1 MPPPTSVPGS
11 TLVLVLCGHP
21 LQKNGAR
28 STDEGDQRTS
38 DGRRWQR
45 RETVVEAG
53 RKAGPERRD
62 QSLGVEDAAGG
73 DQRLALVVTPAD
85 DPRALVP
92 VVERIAYEPLE
103 RRVLLLDDDDLGEA
117 VGELAHLRRLERH
130 GHEQLEQADA
140 GAADRVVVGEPEQLE
155 RLAHLVVRRAAGSD
169 ADPVVLAADRD
180 PVEAVEHAVLAGQ
193 LGAHLEELALHV
205 ERVRRHQPTVGV
217 WHERLP
223 SKIIVGICGTTR
235 SGWMSTVPVPSATWL
250 TSLMP
255 AHSPHDRDRAT
266 AWRLRSSA
274 SCTSP
279 GKKIGMCRSTIVAS
293 LDDGSVDDL
302 AAGSSPTSGD
312 DATVLGRAGEHAVA
326 DGVAGPIESGR
337 LAVPHAD
344 DAVVGAVGERARQ
357 LAAHH
362 RGGRQLFVGAGLAH
376 DRQVGDGTGGALDL
390 VAEGT
395 DGRSLVAGHE
405 RGRVEAAAAVAA
417 DLVEWQPGDR
427 LQTGQEHPAVLES
440 VSIGQLV
447 SGELGLLD
455 HVGH

>member
-1 MPPPTSVPGS
+1 MEERAVAEILHEVLALEERCHAEPLG
-11 TLVLVLCGHP
+11 TLVAHARETDEIADALGLHQPDHGVAPDAAADQRARLDP
-21 LQKNGAR
+21 GAR
-28 STDEGDQRTS
+28 VVRAPAAEERRPLDRQGDQRTS

-155 RLAHLVVRRAAGSD
+155 RLAHLEVRRAAGSD

-180 PVEAVEHAVLAGQ
+180 PVEAVEHAVLAGE

-217 WHERLP
+217 WHERLAVEDHRRDLRHDP
-223 SKIIVGICGTTR
+223 VG
-235 SGWMSTVPVPSATWL
+235 VDV
-250 TSLMP
+250 
-255 AHSPHDRDRAT
+255 
-266 AWRLRSSA
+266 
-274 SCTSP
+274 
-279 GKKIGMCRSTIVAS
+279 
-293 LDDGSVDDL
+293 DGS
-302 AAGSSPTSGD
+302 
-312 DATVLGRAGEHAVA
+312 R
-326 DGVAGPIESGR
+326 
-337 LAVPHAD
+337 
-344 DAVVGAVGERARQ
+344 AVGHLADELDARP
-357 LAAHH
+357 
-362 RGGRQLFVGAGLAH
+362 
-376 DRQVGDGTGGALDL
+376 
-390 VAEGT
+390 
-395 DGRSLVAGHE
+395 
-405 RGRVEAAAAVAA
+405 
-417 DLVEWQPGDR
+417 QP
-427 LQTGQEHPAVLES
+427 A
-440 VSIGQLV
+440 
-447 SGELGLLD
+447 
-455 HVGH
+455 